1 MQSVGR
7 HIIRNGL
14 SSEVLNQ
21 SKNVGV
27 RSLGTA
33 KPDPAADPAKERQA
47 KKAKSLEKKATHS
60 KSFVQN
66 MFRGLVHSEQA
77 FPFPKV
83 LDEEQAENLAM
94 LVEPTEKFMTEVNDP
109 AWNDTNEKVHPDTV
123 QVLHEI
129 RTYIRHQKLRI
140 SIQFVGVE
148 RTGCIWASS
157 ALRTRWRRTH

>member
-1 MQSVGR
+1 MQSASRQLLRSG
-7 HIIRNGL
+7 ITT
-14 SSEVLNQ
+14 EVLAH

-33 KPDPAADPAKERQA
+33 KPEPSADPAKERQA
-47 KKAKSLEKKATHS
+47 KKAKAMEKKATHS

-66 MFRGLVHSEQA
+66 MFRGMIHSEQA

-123 QVLHEI
+123 QV
-129 RTYIRHQKLRI
+129 
-140 SIQFVGVE
+140 S
-148 RTGCIWASS
+148 
-157 ALRTRWRRTH
+157 